1 MHTREL
7 ATKEA
12 SQEELDDNNTV
23 FYQSTQ
29 LYMAAQTKILIGKY
43 KPYALVNISN
53 NNMDDEYNLI
63 SSSDAFDTDN
73 CANHHICSDFSL
85 FIKSAYHELDQLRVQ
100 RILGGVIAK
109 VIGKIEFIIIN
120 NGDNKHEIILD
131 NII

>member
-1 MHTREL
+1 
-7 ATKEA
+7 
-12 SQEELDDNNTV
+12 
-23 FYQSTQ
+23 
-29 LYMAAQTKILIGKY
+29 
-43 KPYALVNISN
+43 
-53 NNMDDEYNLI
+53 MDDEYNLI